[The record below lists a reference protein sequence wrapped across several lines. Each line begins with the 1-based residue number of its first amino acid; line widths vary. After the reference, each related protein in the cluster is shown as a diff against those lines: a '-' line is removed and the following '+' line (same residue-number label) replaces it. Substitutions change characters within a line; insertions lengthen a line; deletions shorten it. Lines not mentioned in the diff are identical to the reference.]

1 MGGFDRAADAPS
13 RWPDSS
19 GPPCRIRRNGKIYR
33 WIRKLEATFV
43 PSDRRPALAIPAISV
58 CPTRWCSSSVST
70 GRSRTKRWRTS
81 FGNDST
87 ARWTFSASGACGPS
101 TQSSSAVAGDPPS
114 GPEPTRLFDGDLE
127 QGTGDVAESGAT
139 DEPATEESASAEEPS
154 PPEPEG
160 KDVATAATAEEDKVL
175 QPPTFLAKPRKEVSA
190 GLCPSCVWLSRS
202 WSRPA
207 SRSGLRGTYHRAIGG
222 SQRTA
227 GLGWSQPRGD
237 GRGRFDSAAPGK
249 RQAYVLVGGMS

>member
-1 MGGFDRAADAPS
+1 MVQFVREHREIPDEAMADLLWERFHRSMDIFGVWRLRAFDAEQQ
-13 RWPDSS
+13 
-19 GPPCRIRRNGKIYR
+19 RRR
-33 WIRKLEATFV
+33 
-43 PSDRRPALAIPAISV
+43 
-58 CPTRWCSSSVST
+58 
-70 GRSRTKRWRTS
+70 
-81 FGNDST
+81 
-87 ARWTFSASGACGPS
+87 
-101 TQSSSAVAGDPPS
+101 GDPPS
-114 GPEPTRLFDGDLE
+114 GPEPTRLVDGDLE